1 MSANDNTANDLSK
14 LEIRV
19 NFLEEK
25 IIDSLE
31 DVKENQ
37 KHIASQISMV
47 KSAVYEPD
55 TGLYARL
62 RVVEEARKAQ
72 SKFTWIVISALIGT
86 LGAIIGAFM
95 H

>member
-1 MSANDNTANDLSK
+1 MSGNTANDLSK

-37 KHIASQISMV
+37 KHISSQISMV
-47 KSAVYEPD
+47 KSAVYDPD

-62 RVVEEARKAQ
+62 RTVEDARKAQ
-72 SKFTWIVISALIGT
+72 SRFIWLIVSALIGT
-86 LGAIIGAFM
+86 IGAVIGSVIQ
-95 H
+95 

>member
-1 MSANDNTANDLSK
+1 MSGNNTANDLSR

-37 KHIASQISMV
+37 KHISSQISMV

-62 RVVEEARKAQ
+62 KAVEDSRNAQ
-72 SKFTWIVISALIGT
+72 SKFIWLILSALIGT
-86 LGAIIGAFM
+86 IGAVIGSIIQ
-95 H
+95 